1 MKNVKVILIHNTIA
15 PYRHPLFEEL
25 SKKVNLM
32 VYYCSIKENL
42 REWDLWPRKY
52 DYKYKVLPRV
62 FIKTPFGE
70 LSLNLSILKEVI
82 RNKPNVIIISG
93 YTDPTTW
100 VAFAVAKLL
109 KIPIIHW
116 TEGVKEPQSILG
128 IITKPLRMLF
138 VKKSN
143 AIIVPGKL
151 SKSYVI
157 SLGADAEKVFIAR
170 NVIDNKLFLDLS
182 HKYQSCKDELKSQ
195 LGFKGKV
202 VVLYVGQLIKR
213 KGVEHL
219 IHAYGKL
226 KQEYDNL
233 ALIILGGG
241 PLEYY
246 LKNLSD
252 SLKLKDIKFVP
263 SGMKLEELIKFYYSA
278 DIFVLPTLED
288 IWGFV
293 INEAMVCGLPVI
305 STHASQAATEMIR
318 LGENGYI
325 IKPADSNELYD
336 ALKNLIIDPE
346 LRRRMGEKS
355 REIVMQEFDLS
366 AMVQGFLSAIEYCS
380 RVTEK

>member
-1 MKNVKVILIHNTIA
+1 
-15 PYRHPLFEEL
+15 
-25 SKKVNLM
+25 
-32 VYYCSIKENL
+32 
-42 REWDLWPRKY
+42 
-52 DYKYKVLPRV
+52 
-62 FIKTPFGE
+62 
-70 LSLNLSILKEVI
+70 VI

-246 LKNLSD
+246 LKNLSG

-293 INEAMVCGLPVI
+293 INEAMACGLPVI

>member
-1 MKNVKVILIHNTIA
+1 MNNVKVILIHNTIA

-32 VYYCSIKENL
+32 VYYCSKKENL
-42 REWDLWPRKY
+42 RKWDLWPRKY
-52 DYKYKVLPRV
+52 DYKYEVPPRV
-62 FIKTPFGE
+62 FIKTSFGE
-70 LSLNLSILKEVI
+70 LSLNPSILKEVI

-93 YTDPTTW
+93 YTDLTTW

-116 TEGVKEPQSILG
+116 TEGVKEPRSILG

-151 SKSYVI
+151 SKNYVI

-182 HKYQSCKDELKSQ
+182 HKYRSCKDELKSR

-246 LKNLSD
+246 LKNLSS
-252 SLKLKDIKFVP
+252 SLNLKDIKFVP
-263 SGMKLEELIKFYYSA
+263 SGMKLEELIKFYCSA

-288 IWGFV
+288 VWGFV
-293 INEAMVCGLPVI
+293 INEAMACRLPII
-305 STHASQAATEMIR
+305 STYASQAAIEMVR
-318 LGENGYI
+318 PWENGYI
-325 IKPADSNELYD
+325 VKEADSNQLYD
-336 ALKNLIIDPE
+336 VLKNLIIDPG

-355 REIVMQEFDLS
+355 REIVECEFDVLR
-366 AMVQGFLSAIEYCS
+366 MVEGFLSAIKYCIKGM
-380 RVTEK
+380 RK